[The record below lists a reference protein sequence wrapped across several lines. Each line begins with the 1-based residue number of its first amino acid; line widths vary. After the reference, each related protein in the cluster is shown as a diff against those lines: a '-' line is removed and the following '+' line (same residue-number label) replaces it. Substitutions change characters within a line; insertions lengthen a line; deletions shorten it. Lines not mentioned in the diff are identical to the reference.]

1 MKKILVVL
9 VVLALLVPLIRVEPL
24 QASNPSYDLKIAR
37 ERLQDY
43 FNAKVKTKEGA
54 LSKQEDFEVIDGV
67 SLPAEFVKAA
77 GIKSGE
83 DVIAVYVV
91 GDQKPS

>member
-37 ERLQDY
+37 ERLQD
-43 FNAKVKTKEGA
+43 
-54 LSKQEDFEVIDGV
+54 
-67 SLPAEFVKAA
+67 
-77 GIKSGE
+77 
-83 DVIAVYVV
+83 
-91 GDQKPS
+91 